1 MNTIIVGCGFG
12 DEGKGVAVDCHT
24 AKSMSKPL
32 IVRFSGGPQA
42 GHTVFVNGINH
53 VSSNFGSGVLRN
65 APTFFSKHTCINPL
79 NIFNEYEALRA
90 KGFDPLLAVDPLATV
105 ITPEDVYKSQY
116 NKGGTCGMGIGAA
129 MHRQL
134 ATPYKLHAIDLMN
147 KEVWDNKM
155 ESLFAIGS
163 PYDTVYMEAYKRAVE
178 FCRVFL
184 RVETFESISQ
194 NYPNII
200 FEGSQGTLLDMDHG
214 VFPEVT
220 YANTTVKNALEM
232 IPKDEAVQVVF
243 TSRTYTTR
251 HGNGWMPDT
260 EKLIINNPL
269 ETNVYNEFQ
278 GKFRTAKL
286 SLGLVKHSINVNRA
300 YYGSRGNIQEQI
312 IWSCCDQ
319 VDPPT
324 PIEDMI
330 NLYNCSP
337 ESKTIYV

>member
-1 MNTIIVGCGFG
+1 MNTIVIGCGFG
-12 DEGKGVAVDCHT
+12 DEGKGVAVDYYA
-24 AKSMSKPL
+24 AKSKSL
-32 IVRFSGGPQA
+32 VVRFSGGPQA
-42 GHTVFVNGINH
+42 GHTVVVNGVRH
-53 VSSNFGSGVLRN
+53 VCANFGAGVLRN

-79 NIFNEYEALRA
+79 TIYKEYEALRA

-105 ITPEDVYKSQY
+105 ITPYDVYKSQH

-155 ESLFAIGS
+155 KSVRANGVS
-163 PYDTVYMEAYKRAVE
+163 YNVAYAEAYDKAVE
-178 FCRVFL
+178 FCRAFL
-184 RVETFESISQ
+184 RVESFTSIR
-194 NYPNII
+194 NLFADII
-200 FEGSQGTLLDMDHG
+200 FEGSQGTMLDMDHG
-214 VFPEVT
+214 VFPDVT
-220 YANTTVKNALEM
+220 YANTTVKNALSM
-232 IPKDEAVQVVF
+232 IPKDEKVQVVF

-260 EKLIINNPL
+260 EKLIIDNPL

-278 GKFRTAKL
+278 GHFRTAKL
-286 SLGLVKHSINVNRA
+286 SLGLVRHSIEVNRS
-300 YYGSRGNIQEQI
+300 YYDRPLEEAI

-319 VDPPT
+319 IAPPD
-324 PIEDMI
+324 PIEGMI